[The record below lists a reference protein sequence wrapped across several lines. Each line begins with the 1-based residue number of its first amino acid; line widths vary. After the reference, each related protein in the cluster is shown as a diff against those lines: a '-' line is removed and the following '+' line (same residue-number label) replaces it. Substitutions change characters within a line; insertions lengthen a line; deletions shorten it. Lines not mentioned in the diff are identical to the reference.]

1 MIHQK
6 NSCCTQHGLCLYPNS
21 SIVHLEGGGY
31 SDPPGSHLQLDRYTS
46 SSLDNGNDDVNNFD
60 CYSSGPKTSTLRF
73 AWGPG
78 LILNTFCLAFCNAPR
93 RTAGDTPAPW
103 CQCVARLIL
112 FTTYANRTCVCVH
125 KCVYIYVI
133 IYESLL
139 AIQNIL
145 VRLFAAD
152 SMKTNPNNQI
162 VYHVSDK
169 LPICLKQHT
178 LWLTICATIESRIW
192 LTVW

>member
-1 MIHQK
+1 MTK
-6 NSCCTQHGLCLYPNS
+6 F
-21 SIVHLEGGGY
+21 VA
-31 SDPPGSHLQLDRYTS
+31 
-46 SSLDNGNDDVNNFD
+46 
-60 CYSSGPKTSTLRF
+60 PKLVPRVLPEE
-73 AWGPG
+73 PG
-78 LILNTFCLAFCNAPR
+78 LILNTFRLAFCNAPR

-112 FTTYANRTCVCVH
+112 FTTYANRTCVCVYI
-125 KCVYIYVI
+125 CIYIYIFVI

-178 LWLTICATIESRIW
+178 L
-192 LTVW
+192 